1 MSMIMM
7 KVRIYK
13 CDHRFMRHYALD
25 NDTTMGHLIRQ
36 AIERVLTGE
45 FVVGDKRQ
53 SVSSSINIQDSDEQ
67 KLKDIATRAGVSVDE
82 VVRQAVNDTIGKLKA
97 AIAAGEH
104 IFEKDEERVQRERAV
119 AEREQALVMRHTG
132 VPKEIVK
139 QYRKIMNDADMG

>member
-13 CDHRFMRHYALD
+13 ADHRFMRQYALD

-104 IFEKDEERVQRERAV
+104 IFEKDETRVERERAI
-119 AEREQALVMRHTG
+119 AEREQAMVMRHTG
-132 VPKEIVK
+132 VPNELRKK
-139 QYRKIMNDADMG
+139 YRKIMDDADMG

>member
-13 CDHRFMRHYALD
+13 ADHRFMRQYALD

-104 IFEKDEERVQRERAV
+104 IFEKDEQRVQRERAV

-139 QYRKIMNDADMG
+139 QYRKIMNNADMG

>member
-1 MSMIMM
+1 MSMM
-7 KVRIYK
+7 KVRVYK
-13 CDHRFMRHYALD
+13 ADHRFMRQYALD

-67 KLKDIATRAGVSVDE
+67 KLKGIATSAGLSVDE
-82 VVRQAVNDTIGKLKA
+82 VVRQAVNDTLVKLKA

-104 IFEKDEERVQRERAV
+104 IFEKDETRVERERAI
-119 AEREQALVMRHTG
+119 AEREQAMVMMHTG
-132 VPKEIVK
+132 VPNELKK
-139 QYRKIMNDADMG
+139 KYRKIMDDADMG